1 MTFALKE
8 LTRLLSP
15 DALTVGSVVEVSAGL
30 VRIATE
36 RGAVSARSIDV
47 LAVGDRVVIRNGM
60 ATKSPIANRVFPV

>member
-15 DALTVGSVVEVSAGL
+15 EALTVGSVVEVSAGL

-60 ATKSPIANRVFPV
+60 ATKSPIADRVFPV

>member
-15 DALTVGSVVEVSAGL
+15 EALTVGSVVEVSAGL

-36 RGAVSARSIDV
+36 RGAVSAMSMDV